1 MCVFVY
7 EWKCCIIT
15 TCWPQ
20 TLWQPWQGTAR
31 APPSAHVCVFYKVEC
46 ILSKQYADDML
57 RAVILTQVSVCLL
70 IRSMQ
75 LYQEIIINKYKNTN
89 NLSGWKQN

>member
-20 TLWQPWQGTAR
+20 TLWQPGQGTAR
-31 APPSAHVCVFYKVEC
+31 APSPRMAHVCVFYKIER

-70 IRSMQ
+70 VRSMQ
-75 LYQEIIINKYKNTN
+75 LYQKITINKK
-89 NLSGWKQN
+89 L